1 MPKLILIGGDLAGG
15 KSKFA
20 NIIGDKFNLLVINKD
35 NLKEIAGD
43 NFFAKNR
50 EENKK
55 LSKLSFDIM
64 KYIIYKNKNI
74 LVLESNFKDYEMEE
88 LKKITEEL
96 NYDVLSFIFKGDD
109 KILHERFLKRL
120 NENRHYVH
128 KSEDFTELKDFQI
141 MLEGLRRV
149 KYIGKNIF
157 VDCSDFNYQ
166 NDEKLFLEIK
176 KFINF

>member
-15 KSKFA
+15 NSRSA
-20 NIIGDKFNLLVINKD
+20 NTLGDKYNLLVINKD

-55 LSKLSFDIM
+55 LSILAFDVM
-64 KYIIYKNKNI
+64 KYIIYKNKDT

-88 LKKITEEL
+88 LKKITKEL
-96 NYDVLSFIFKGDD
+96 NYEVLSLVFKGDD
-109 KILHERFLKRL
+109 EVLHKRFLKRL

-128 KSEDFTELKDFQI
+128 KSENFTDIKDFTK
-141 MLEGLRRV
+141 MLNGLRSV
-149 KYIGKNIF
+149 KYPGKVINIK
-157 VDCSDFNYQ
+157 CNDFSYQ
-166 NDEKLFLEIK
+166 KDDRLFKIIEEFIK
-176 KFINF
+176 E